1 MRFVLHVTTGLW
13 LKSKLDIFRISQIDS
28 KPFLQKKNITQDMAN
43 RIRGYAL
50 YVLTSQE
57 FLPGQDL

>member
-1 MRFVLHVTTGLW
+1 MRFVLHVTIGLW
-13 LKSKLDIFRISQIDS
+13 LKSKLDFFLISQIDS
-28 KPFLQKKNITQDMAN
+28 KPFFKKRITQDMAN
-43 RIRGYAL
+43 RNRGYAL